1 MRIAVT
7 GGFGFVGREVVKE
20 LARRGHK
27 TFPLSRRNGFDLT
40 DIETVRGELK
50 EIVPDV
56 IVNCAAH
63 GGSLHYVSE
72 FAADVV
78 YDNCVMTLNLYRAVC
93 DACPHPV
100 IINPLSNCSY
110 PGESRLQREEEW
122 WNGPVH
128 PSVWSY
134 GNVKRMVGVVSDCYR
149 MQYGIRSMNFLVPN
163 AYGPGDSEDPNRTH
177 ALNGMIIR
185 MLKAKKNND
194 PRFEIWGTGKPVR
207 EWIFVKDIA
216 RVFAIAIDGKCERTR
231 PVNIAQ
237 ASGHSIGEIAT
248 IIKRLAGYGGD
259 LVFDTSYQDGAPEK
273 ILDNLKFKD
282 LYGDFDF
289 TPLEEGIRETIS
301 YYKGVLEG

>member
-7 GGFGFVGREVVKE
+7 GGFGFVGSSVVSE
-20 LARRGHK
+20 LADKGHK

-40 DIETVRGELK
+40 EPETVRKKIG

-78 YDNCVMTLNLYRAVC
+78 NDNLRMTLTLYKAVC
-93 DACPHPV
+93 GACPSPL

-110 PGESRLQREEEW
+110 PGESGIQREEEW

-134 GNVKRMVGVVSDCYR
+134 GNIKRMLGVVSDCYR
-149 MQYGIRSMNFLVPN
+149 MQYGIRSMNFLIPN
-163 AYGPGDSEDPNRTH
+163 AYGPGDSKDPNRTH

-185 MLKAKKNND
+185 MLQAKKKGD
-194 PRFEIWGTGKPVR
+194 TQFVIWGTGKPVR
-207 EWIFVKDIA
+207 EWIFVRDIA
-216 RVFAIAIDGKCERTR
+216 RVFAIAVDEKQERTL

-237 ASGHSIGEIAT
+237 ASGSSIGEIAV
-248 IIKRLAGYGGD
+248 IIKRLTGYEGD
-259 LVFDTSYQDGAPEK
+259 LVYDTSYQDGAPEK
-273 ILDNLKFKD
+273 VLDDSRFRELF
-282 LYGDFDF
+282 GDFRF
-289 TPLEEGIRETIS
+289 TPLEDGIRETIS
-301 YYKGVLEG
+301 YYRGVLEG